1 MNLESSKRVVREWIQ
16 RGINAGDL
24 AAADELFDPNV
35 VAHAPQGDLHG
46 IDAGPKESVA
56 MLRNAFP
63 DIEITIHDLIA
74 EGDKVVSRWTAQA
87 KHDGEFMGIP
97 PTGTAVTFD
106 GLYVY
111 RVTDGKISEV
121 WVSFDAL
128 GLLRQLGKTL

>member
-1 MNLESSKRVVREWIQ
+1 MNLETSKRVVREWIQ
-16 RGINAGDL
+16 RGVNGGDL

-35 VAHAPQGDLHG
+35 VAHAPKGDLHG
-46 IDAGPKESVA
+46 IDAGPKASVA

-74 EGDKVVSRWTAQA
+74 EGDKVASRWTARA
-87 KHDGEFMGIP
+87 KHDGEFMGIS

-111 RVTDGKISEV
+111 RVTNGRISEV
-121 WVSFDAL
+121 WASFDAL
-128 GLLRQLGKTL
+128 GLLRQIGKTL